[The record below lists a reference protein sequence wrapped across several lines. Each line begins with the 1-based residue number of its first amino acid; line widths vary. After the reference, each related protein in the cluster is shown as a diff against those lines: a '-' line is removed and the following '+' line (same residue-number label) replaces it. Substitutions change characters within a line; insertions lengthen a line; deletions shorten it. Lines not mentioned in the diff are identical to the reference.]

1 MQDEPGWS
9 RSQTEQNVGALRS
22 MLAAR
27 GLAARPIG
35 NVYTRNQII
44 NDDAPSANGLDW
56 VGIEAYL
63 DPPGSP
69 DPAQNTEALRFYLNA
84 AKARVPSSKNIV
96 LVMMAYDRNGNWTN
110 MQTLV
115 ELQYDTYTLAA
126 ASDPR
131 VIAITMFSYG
141 RQGGTHDHPELKV
154 PHREIA
160 KALFGPPPDT
170 CPPPPPPP
178 PGPPNP
184 PTDLRA
190 DAQQFRV
197 TLTWR
202 DNSNNETEFRIQRM
216 DNNSGSFNPIGSAS
230 ANSTAFADNVPAVP
244 SGRSATYSYRVK
256 AVNSAGSSGFTNT
269 VTVTLFGDLPG
280 TLTLIAPTGCIS
292 SVRPTFSWNAAARSS
307 NYYIAV
313 TRNDVENFFINQPG
327 LLGTS
332 YPYPASTAALT
343 AGVQYRWKVKACN
356 NLGCGAW
363 TPSTL
368 FTPFCPPDPPALT
381 APVGCSSRRP
391 TFTWS
396 AVSGANSYYIAVTR
410 VDIENFFI
418 NAPGV
423 PGTSYAYPTTLAD
436 LSPGVQYRWKVKSCN
451 NGACGAWSPSSVFT
465 VCPPDPPSL
474 TSPVGC
480 ISDVRPTFTWSAS
493 PRATNYSIAIT
504 RVDIENFFINT
515 SGVAATSYRY
525 PGSLSNLLSGVQ
537 YRWKVKACNGDGC
550 GAWTASTVFT
560 PNCRR

>member
-1 MQDEPGWS
+1 
-9 RSQTEQNVGALRS
+9 
-22 MLAAR
+22 
-27 GLAARPIG
+27 
-35 NVYTRNQII
+35 
-44 NDDAPSANGLDW
+44 
-56 VGIEAYL
+56 
-63 DPPGSP
+63 
-69 DPAQNTEALRFYLNA
+69 
-84 AKARVPSSKNIV
+84 
-96 LVMMAYDRNGNWTN
+96 
-110 MQTLV
+110 
-115 ELQYDTYTLAA
+115 
-126 ASDPR
+126 
-131 VIAITMFSYG
+131 
-141 RQGGTHDHPELKV
+141 
-154 PHREIA
+154 
-160 KALFGPPPDT
+160 
-170 CPPPPPPP
+170 
-178 PGPPNP
+178 
-184 PTDLRA
+184 LRA

-381 APVGCSSRRP
+381 APVGCSSSRRP
-391 TFTWS
+391 TFTWN
-396 AVSGANSYYIAVTR
+396 AVPGASNYYIAVTR
-410 VDIENFFI
+410 VDVENFFI

-423 PGTSYAYPTTLAD
+423 SGTSYAYPTTLGD

-493 PRATNYSIAIT
+493 PRATNYSIAVT

-515 SGVAATSYRY
+515 SGVTTTSYRY

-537 YRWKVKACNGDGC
+537 YRWKVKACNSDGC
-550 GAWTASTVFT
+550 GVWTASIVFT